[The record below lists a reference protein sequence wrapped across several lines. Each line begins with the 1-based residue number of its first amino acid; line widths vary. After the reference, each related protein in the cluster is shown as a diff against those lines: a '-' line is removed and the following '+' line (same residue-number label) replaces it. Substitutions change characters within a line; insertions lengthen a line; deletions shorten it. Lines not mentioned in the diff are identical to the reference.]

1 MDAQDAQ
8 DAQDPQDPQDAQVPP
23 LLVPGW
29 PRGEAQRSLGKQSF
43 LIFATSFS
51 IVLVG
56 RLFEALARFLCPSGL
71 LQIAQI

>member
-1 MDAQDAQ
+1 MQDGQ
-8 DAQDPQDPQDAQVPP
+8 DGQHGQGGQDGQVPP

-29 PRGEAQRSLGKQSF
+29 PRGVTQRCLGKEF
-43 LIFATSFS
+43 FPIFATSFS

-71 LQIAQI
+71 PQIAQI